1 MKKKKTTDK
10 AKRNRRIAIGA
21 GVAALAGLAVFLA
34 SGDSEAK
41 DPSGGK
47 AGGGGGLKGGGKS
60 GGGSSSGGGG
70 AGPSGTLPGADDL
83 PAPKD
88 DPLAPS
94 PRRTTPSGGGG
105 SSDGGARRVSPSG
118 GGDGDGGSPRRT
130 NPPIVEPTGPD
141 PRIKDLPGF
150 YNDEWPDPGKFYQVG
165 GQDSDGL
172 YGIAWRWFYT
182 CLFLAARNAGGLD
195 DDAASAWAA
204 ERVGSKGVAQA
215 ERADYILCVAWND
228 IVYGSYTVASKN
240 RRGPHGRGI
249 DLVPQH
255 GDNWRRILDSRRVLR
270 NVYLGTAGAEG
281 TPRNAGAGDARLPL
295 LWMPRLDDQALWS
308 SGGSTIKAAGTWAN
322 GWSFYHPPPVVMKLG
337 ILDATQSAG
346 LGVWGCGEGQ
356 IDYEND

>member
-10 AKRNRRIAIGA
+10 AKRNRRVAIGA

-34 SGDSEAK
+34 SGDSKAK

-60 GGGSSSGGGG
+60 GGGSSSGGG
-70 AGPSGTLPGADDL
+70 AGPSGTLPGTDDL

-88 DPLAPS
+88 DPLAPT

-105 SSDGGARRVSPSG
+105 NSDGGARRVSPSG
-118 GGDGDGGSPRRT
+118 GDGDRSPRRT

-141 PRIKDLPGF
+141 PRIKDLPDY
-150 YNDEWPDPGKFYQVG
+150 YNDEWPDPGKLYQVG

-182 CLFLAARNAGGLD
+182 SLFLAARNAGGLD
-195 DDAASAWAA
+195 DDAARAWAA
-204 ERVGSKGVAQA
+204 ENVGPKGVAQA

-255 GDNWRRILDSRRVLR
+255 GDNWRRILDGRRVLR
-270 NVYLGTAGAEG
+270 NVYLGTAGSEG
-281 TPRNAGAGDARLPL
+281 TPRNAGSGDARLPL

-308 SGGSTIKAAGTWAN
+308 SGGRTIKAAGTWAN